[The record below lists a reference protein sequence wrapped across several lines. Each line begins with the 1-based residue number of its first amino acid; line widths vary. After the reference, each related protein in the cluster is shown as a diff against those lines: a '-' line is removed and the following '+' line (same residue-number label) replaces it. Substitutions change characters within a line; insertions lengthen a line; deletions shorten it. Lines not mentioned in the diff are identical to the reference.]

1 MLLNPR
7 AFGDLFTLHDKI
19 TRLFEDE
26 AGQGERRAG
35 YGYSSTG
42 FPVTDIMENNEEYIF
57 KMEVPGLSREDV
69 NIEFCDGN
77 LCVKGERK
85 EDSEVKR
92 ENYSRAERFTGAFSR
107 SFSIPKEIETDK
119 IRASMKEGILEL
131 RVPKSIE
138 KKTKSIPIEIK

>member
-26 AGQGERRAG
+26 AGQSPERKA
-35 YGYSSTG
+35 GYSSSG
-42 FPVTDIMENNEEYIF
+42 YPVTDIMENNEEYIF

-69 NIEFCDGN
+69 NIEFCEGK
-77 LCVKGERK
+77 LYVKGERK
-85 EDSEVKR
+85 EDTEVKR

-107 SFSIPKEIETDK
+107 SFSIPKDIETDK
-119 IRASMKEGILEL
+119 IRASMKDGILEL
-131 RVPKSIE
+131 RIPKSIE
-138 KKTKSIPIEIK
+138 KKAKLIPIDIK